1 MDLLFSR
8 YASPFLIVNQMIQYN
23 RFSEFIDEI
32 LLIEEDR
39 KLWEVYLHKVFDK
52 SYFDFEK
59 AVKKPKVIHKP
70 INFEA
75 TINDSISILEGFKP
89 EGE

>member
-1 MDLLFSR
+1 MLFTR
-8 YASPFLIVNQMIQYN
+8 YACPFLIVNQMIQSN
-23 RFSEFIDEI
+23 RFSEFIDEFI
-32 LLIEEDR
+32 TFDEDR
-39 KLWEVYLHKVFDK
+39 KLWEIYLHKVFDK

-59 AVKKPKVIHKP
+59 AVKKPKQIQKP

-75 TINDSISILEGFKP
+75 TINESISILEGFKP

>member
-8 YASPFLIVNQMIQYN
+8 YASPFLIVNQMIQCN
-23 RFSEFIDEI
+23 RFSEFIDEF
-32 LLIEEDR
+32 LMLDEDR

-52 SYFDFEK
+52 SYIEFEK
-59 AVKKPKVIHKP
+59 ALKKPKRNQKP

-75 TINDSISILEGFKP
+75 TINESISILEGFKP